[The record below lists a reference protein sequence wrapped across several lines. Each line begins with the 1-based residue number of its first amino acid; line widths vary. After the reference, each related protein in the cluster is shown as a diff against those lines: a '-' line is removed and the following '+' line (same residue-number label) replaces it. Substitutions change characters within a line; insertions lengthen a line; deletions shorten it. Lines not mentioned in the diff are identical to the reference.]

1 MGVFSWLSLRQLVDF
16 ECWKTILARSEKNLR
31 NINSEGAVC
40 VLPNAME
47 SRYLDVSG
55 NIYAFGV
62 LLLEIV
68 SGRPPFCKDRGF
80 LIEWVRKKKKKA
92 SNFVTILTKW
102 VLNCA
107 ISGCE
112 KSRPFTSGMLHCCR
126 QRSIL
131 KHQRQWGVWWIR
143 S

>member
-1 MGVFSWLSLRQLVDF
+1 MRSILQKTLLPRYSEVRPACYLNSTVYLMFLSWLSLAQLVDF

-80 LIEWVRKKKKKA
+80 LTEWVRRKLQTLLLA
-92 SNFVTILTKW
+92 TNQMGLTFFGG
-102 VLNCA
+102 
-107 ISGCE
+107 SGAE
-112 KSRPFTSGMLHCCR
+112 TF
-126 QRSIL
+126 
-131 KHQRQWGVWWIR
+131 
-143 S
+143 

>member
-1 MGVFSWLSLRQLVDF
+1 MQLVDF

-31 NINSEGAVC
+31 NISSQGAIC
-40 VLPNAME
+40 VLPSAME

-80 LIEWVRKKKKKA
+80 LIEWVRLILKKA
-92 SNFVTILTKW
+92 SNFVTI
-102 VLNCA
+102 NQM
-107 ISGCE
+107 GCE
-112 KSRPFTSGMLHCCR
+112 SLDLFHRFSL
-126 QRSIL
+126 IEL
-131 KHQRQWGVWWIR
+131 
-143 S
+143 